1 MIDEW
6 LAPLYKLYD
15 GGGYYYLQSGV
26 PSEVTLLLH
35 ITIIGVFAV
44 WVAYD
49 RKDYVRKAL
58 ILLLADYIVFLIFS
72 TILFR
77 SENAV
82 AGCKLMPFWTYIEIL
97 SGKDHLAMEVI
108 LNILVFIPIGLL
120 SSSLFKR
127 GVIVK
132 TLSIGLSVSL
142 IIELGQF
149 IFGKGIAEID
159 DVIHN
164 TLGTVIGYIITQSV
178 VWIWNKLILK
188 KSIQ

>member
-49 RKDYVRKAL
+49 RKDYVKKTL
-58 ILLLADYIVFLIFS
+58 ILLLADYIIFLIFS

-82 AGCKLMPFWTYIEIL
+82 AGCKLMPFWTYTEIL
-97 SGKDHLAMEVI
+97 NGKDHFAMEVI
-108 LNILVFIPIGLL
+108 LNILVFIPIGFLAGCL
-120 SSSLFKR
+120 WYGKDFKK
-127 GVIVK
+127 V
-132 TLSIGLSVSL
+132 IGLGLAVSL
-142 IIELGQF
+142 VIELGQLVF
-149 IFGKGIAEID
+149 EKGIAEID
-159 DVIHN
+159 DLIHN
-164 TLGTVIGYIITQSV
+164 TFGCSIGYLMAIPI
-178 VWIWNKLILK
+178 VWIYNLVK
-188 KSIQ
+188 KKEE